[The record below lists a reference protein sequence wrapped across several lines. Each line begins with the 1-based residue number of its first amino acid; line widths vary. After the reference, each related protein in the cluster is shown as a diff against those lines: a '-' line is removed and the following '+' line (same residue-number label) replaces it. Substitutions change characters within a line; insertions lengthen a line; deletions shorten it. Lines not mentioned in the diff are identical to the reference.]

1 MHTPQTV
8 EVMQPEKASA
18 ESNKL
23 AAYAEK
29 LKERMAQQELA
40 VKLITKGQQPSIQDL
55 GNSAK
60 KGIRKVVDDGDIGVV
75 SRPNFAYECL
85 S

>member
-1 MHTPQTV
+1 MSRLHTPQAV
-8 EVMQPEKASA
+8 GAMQSETASA

-29 LKERMAQQELA
+29 LKA
-40 VKLITKGQQPSIQDL
+40 KGQQPSIHDL

-75 SRPNFAYECL
+75 SRRNFAYECL